1 MYTSY
6 KVESLINSLAVSAN
20 LWNVLKCFPNTHSL
34 NCFFYLYQQK
44 MNTCY
49 HINQICCCP
58 RNIYNFW
65 THYST
70 EYFSSYATIQI
81 EHAIDMKVKGIY
93 FINFAVNLQK
103 QDFTRISKEFHI
115 IRINITVIIFKF
127 LIIKSL

>member
-93 FINFAVNLQK
+93 FINFAVNLLPW
-103 QDFTRISKEFHI
+103 TSSIER
-115 IRINITVIIFKF
+115 FKNKT
-127 LIIKSL
+127 LQGSPKSSTSYG

>member
-93 FINFAVNLQK
+93 FINFTVNLLPW
-103 QDFTRISKEFHI
+103 TSSIER
-115 IRINITVIIFKF
+115 FKNKT
-127 LIIKSL
+127 LQRSPKNSTSYG

>member
-93 FINFAVNLQK
+93 FIKFAVNLLPW
-103 QDFTRISKEFHI
+103 TSSIER
-115 IRINITVIIFKF
+115 FKNKT
-127 LIIKSL
+127 LQGSPKSSTSYR

>member
-81 EHAIDMKVKGIY
+81 QHAIDMKVKGIY
-93 FINFAVNLQK
+93 FINFAVNLLPW
-103 QDFTRISKEFHI
+103 TSSIER
-115 IRINITVIIFKF
+115 FKNKT
-127 LIIKSL
+127 LQGSPKSSTSYG

>member
-44 MNTCY
+44 MNTRY

-93 FINFAVNLQK
+93 FINFAVNLLPW
-103 QDFTRISKEFHI
+103 TSSIER
-115 IRINITVIIFKF
+115 FKNKT
-127 LIIKSL
+127 LQGSPKSSTSYG

>member
-93 FINFAVNLQK
+93 FINFAVNLLPW
-103 QDFTRISKEFHI
+103 TSSIER
-115 IRINITVIIFKF
+115 FKNKT
-127 LIIKSL
+127 LQGSPKSSTSYR